1 MTELQENSTSTMPS
15 PEYSGGVPI
24 FRPNIEEFEDFYG
37 YMKSINAFGMAAGI
51 VKVIPPKEWTA
62 ALPPITREKL
72 QSIRI
77 RNPIVQHIN
86 GSNGVF
92 SSHNLEKLKT
102 YNIVQWKALSEES
115 NNQPPAPRGKL
126 RRSLD
131 ETANKRNKAALGA
144 TYKNTSMFD
153 GFEYNIDTSEFTP
166 ERCEQLEKVYWKSL
180 TYVDPMYGAD
190 MLGSI
195 FDDSV
200 KTWNVAHLPNVLD
213 HMEEK
218 LPGVND
224 AYLYAGLWK
233 ASFSWHLE
241 DQDLYSI
248 NYIHFG
254 APKQWYSIPQS
265 SRDKFDT
272 VMRETFPEE
281 YAHCPDFLR
290 HKTFLASPSFLE
302 SKGLKVNRVVH
313 YEGEFMVT
321 YPYGYHAGMNFGY
334 NLAESVNFALEEWFE
349 IGLRTTKCL
358 CISDAVGIDV
368 PKLIRR
374 FKGEPDPVPELTP
387 PPESNESADALLDK
401 RSKVNLTLD
410 PKITHSGHKRSS
422 SSPDTGDG
430 ESVVPKKRKLLKGS
444 VSTQKPKAGQQQC
457 SLCPNNLPY
466 KLLVNDYFKLIPLAE
481 SLERGEPKSCHKI
494 CAMLVPETTIQV
506 HPKVNEAVF
515 GTQDIPKARTRLK
528 CLYCQTK
535 SGICFQC
542 TSPKCVRS
550 YHPTCALPAGVDI
563 THSDIE
569 LHLCKVHREKAQGR
583 IDINTISVGDI
594 IQAKFADYFAG
605 SVVSKNTSEGTV
617 SILLYPMGPEQP
629 IIEVPA
635 LNIVCNGLPLLSS
648 SDQRPRRVLL
658 DVTYIDDSR
667 YSWTLSSLGDS
678 EMVVEKLKVL
688 ENEPFPKGDHDF
700 WYYMPLFSSEN
711 RARYVDNCKLQLP
724 NDRGC
729 FPNTNRKQKVAKTPQ
744 PSSRLQSKVP
754 TKKELSLKMVTKT
767 VSSLVSSEHARY
779 KPHEAPMGAEAGESP
794 QSLIADSTDVGT
806 PSMPPL
812 QQYSNKIIP
821 SQEAVSLEA
830 PLPFEMIHHREP
842 HLPPY
847 HRLFARG
854 QQPVYSPTMT
864 SLPAYTPMQ
873 MMIPHHMIPPPC
885 FHHSSPGMPIQ
896 AAIQMVS
903 SPLPS
908 AGLKFLRPQ
917 NALEREPTARDMGAL
932 TLPTPIPSGSSS
944 SFELISSQHF

>member
-1 MTELQENSTSTMPS
+1 MTEQQEISTSTMPS

-24 FRPNIEEFEDFYG
+24 FRPSMEEFEDFYG
-37 YMKSINAFGMAAGI
+37 YMKSINAFGMTAGI

-115 NNQPPAPRGKL
+115 HNQPPAPRGKL
-126 RRSLD
+126 RRSVD

-153 GFEYNIDTSEFTP
+153 DFEYNIDTSEFTP

-281 YAHCPDFLR
+281 YANCPDFLR

-302 SKGLKVNRVVH
+302 SKGVKVNRVVH

-334 NLAESVNFALEEWFE
+334 NLAESVNFALEEWFD
-349 IGLRTTKCL
+349 IGLKTTKCL

-374 FKGEPDPVPELTP
+374 FRGEPDPVSELTP
-387 PPESNESADALLDK
+387 PPESNESADALFDERPRVKLA
-401 RSKVNLTLD
+401 LD
-410 PKITHSGHKRSS
+410 PKITPPGCRRSS
-422 SSPDTGDG
+422 SSPDAGDR
-430 ESVVPKKRKLLKGS
+430 ESVVPNKRKLLKSS
-444 VSTQKPKAGQQQC
+444 VATQKPKAEQQQC

-466 KLLVNDYFKLIPLAE
+466 KLLENDYFKLIPLAE
-481 SLERGEPKSCHKI
+481 SLERGEAKSCHKI
-494 CAMLVPETTIQV
+494 CAILVPETTIQV
-506 HPKVNEAVF
+506 HPKANEAVF
-515 GTQDIPKARTRLK
+515 GTNDIPKARTRLK

-569 LHLCKVHREKAQGR
+569 LQLCKVHREKTQGNV
-583 IDINTISVGDI
+583 DINTISVGDI

-605 SVVSKNTSEGTV
+605 SIVSKNASEGTV
-617 SILLYPMGPEQP
+617 SILLYPMGPKQP
-629 IIEVPA
+629 IIEVPV

-648 SDQRPRRVLL
+648 SHQRPRRVLL

-678 EMVVEKLKVL
+678 AMVIEKLKVL
-688 ENEPFPKGDHDF
+688 ENEPFLKGDHGF
-700 WYYMPLFSSEN
+700 WYYMPLWSSEN
-711 RARYVDNCKLQLP
+711 RARYVNDCKLKLP

-729 FPNTNRKQKVAKTPQ
+729 FPNAKKRKVAKTPQ
-744 PSSRLQSKVP
+744 KSSRLQSKVH

-767 VSSLVSSEHARY
+767 VSSLVSSEHALY
-779 KPHEAPMGAEAGESP
+779 KPHEVPKKVSEAGESP
-794 QSLIADSTDVGT
+794 QSLIADPIDVKT
-806 PSMPPL
+806 PPMPPL
-812 QQYSNKIIP
+812 QQDSNNIIP
-821 SQEAVSLEA
+821 FQEPVPLQV
-830 PLPFEMIHHREP
+830 PLPFEMIRQREP
-842 HLPPY
+842 HLAPY
-847 HRLFARG
+847 HRPFARG
-854 QQPVYSPTMT
+854 QQPINSPTTT
-864 SLPAYTPMQ
+864 SLPGYSSVQ
-873 MMIPHHMIPPPC
+873 MMIPHHMIPPC
-885 FHHSSPGMPIQ
+885 FDHSSPGMPIQ
-896 AAIQMVS
+896 AAIQVVS
-903 SPLPS
+903 SPPPS
-908 AGLKFLRPQ
+908 AGLTFLRPQ
-917 NALEREPTARDMGAL
+917 SALEREPTPRNMEAL
-932 TLPTPIPSGSSS
+932 TLPTPIRSGSSS